1 MKGLKGEEGGVV
13 ADQKVE
19 QYHNNIA
26 QTVYT
31 FRDVRGH
38 TRSNVGN
45 AERQCWRGLE
55 CFWQMFEFSNLV
67 WNYDYPLL
75 VTFATKM

>member
-45 AERQCWRGLE
+45 AERQC
-55 CFWQMFEFSNLV
+55 
-67 WNYDYPLL
+67 
-75 VTFATKM
+75 